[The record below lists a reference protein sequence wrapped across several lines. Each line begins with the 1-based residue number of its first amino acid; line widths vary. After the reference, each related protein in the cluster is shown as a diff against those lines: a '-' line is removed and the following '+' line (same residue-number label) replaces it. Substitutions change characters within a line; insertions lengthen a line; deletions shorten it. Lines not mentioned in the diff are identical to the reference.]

1 MVTAII
7 VVEMMGKPADYLKQS
22 LEAHVEKLKHKKG
35 VDVKSLKIEDPRE
48 IENSGGMFSCFAE
61 IELEVQTMKE
71 LFDIIFDY
79 MPSSVEVV
87 EPRNVSMGIEE
98 ATALLNNLT
107 GRLHRY
113 DEIAKMA
120 KIRMDHLMRQVQI
133 ATKVLEDNGL
143 AKEGKLLPAVAEKLA
158 AGESTRKKAIK
169 ESVKKKAGGAKSRT
183 LKGSKKKGRKKK

>member
-1 MVTAII
+1 MRNIKMVTAII

-22 LEAHVEKLKHKKG
+22 LETHIGNLEKRKNVEIKRKDLN
-35 VDVKSLKIEDPRE
+35 DPKE

-61 IELEVQTMKE
+61 VELEVEKLKE

-87 EPRNVSMGIEE
+87 EPSSVSISLEE

-113 DEIAKMA
+113 DEVAKSA
-120 KIRMDHLMRQVQI
+120 KFRMDHLMKQVQI

-143 AKEGKLLPAVAEKLA
+143 AKDGKLVPSVAKKFV
-158 AGESTRKKAIK
+158 AGDNTKEKKA
-169 ESVKKKAGGAKSRT
+169 VKKTVKKI
-183 LKGSKKKGRKKK
+183 KKKTGKKKK